1 MVVIRFLF
9 ALLLGFLL
17 GAGTTIWLVQSGT
30 GDFMI
35 KRTEV
40 VQDLERKVR
49 DLEQQ
54 RDSLTRTLE
63 DVTVR
68 TGRMENAFN
77 ELERRF
83 KSLSAD
89 QEQAPRPAPRGDG
102 GSQPG
107 TPP

>member
-1 MVVIRFLF
+1 MAVIRFLF
-9 ALLLGFLL
+9 ALLLGFLV
-17 GAGTTIWLVQSGT
+17 GAATTIWLVQFGT
-30 GDFMI
+30 FDFMI
-35 KRTEV
+35 KRTDV

-68 TGRMENAFN
+68 TGRMENQFN

-83 KSLSAD
+83 KSLSAEP
-89 QEQAPRPAPRGDG
+89 QQGGRPAQRGESAPREGAEP
-102 GSQPG
+102 
-107 TPP
+107 

>member
-1 MVVIRFLF
+1 MAVIRFLF
-9 ALLLGFLL
+9 ALLLGFLA
-17 GAGTTIWLVQSGT
+17 GAATTIWLVQSGA

-83 KSLSAD
+83 KSLSAE
-89 QEQAPRPAPRGDG
+89 QEQGGRPPQRGEG
-102 GSQPG
+102 GSREGAEP
-107 TPP
+107 

>member
-1 MVVIRFLF
+1 
-9 ALLLGFLL
+9 
-17 GAGTTIWLVQSGT
+17 
-30 GDFMI
+30 MI

-83 KSLSAD
+83 KSLSAE
-89 QEQAPRPAPRGDG
+89 QEQGARPGQHGDG
-102 GSQPG
+102 GSREGAEP
-107 TPP
+107 